1 MPHAI
6 NKLLTEMATPP
17 APAIPVEHRLLE
29 PASRLG
35 RSPKNRAPSLRH
47 KARSQNV
54 VMKESEQSLH
64 KLMEDF
70 ELGRLNAFGEIRDT
84 PYATLEFFSVLF

>member
-1 MPHAI
+1 MRVQPGGP
-6 NKLLTEMATPP
+6 NNTMATPL
-17 APAIPVEHRLLE
+17 AIPVERRLLE
-29 PASRLG
+29 PASRPG
-35 RSPKNRAPSLRH
+35 RNPKNRAPSLRH

-70 ELGRLNAFGEIRDT
+70 ELGRLNAFGEIRDIT
-84 PYATLEFFSVLF
+84 PYATFFLFCFER

>member
-1 MPHAI
+1 
-6 NKLLTEMATPP
+6 MATPP

-29 PASRLG
+29 PASRPG

-54 VMKESEQSLH
+54 VVKESEQSLH

>member
-1 MPHAI
+1 
-6 NKLLTEMATPP
+6 
-17 APAIPVEHRLLE
+17 
-29 PASRLG
+29 
-35 RSPKNRAPSLRH
+35 
-47 KARSQNV
+47 
-54 VMKESEQSLH
+54 MKESEQSLH